1 MQQLT
6 VITVFANCPD
16 HGAELPGT
24 RNTGHCHYKHTQ
36 VHKAPL
42 QPKAMQGE
50 PAGHFFCLSLAQNI
64 QKKKKNLEENREQ
77 QAQRKRTSSF
87 MAVIKRKA
95 LLQRKADTEGST

>member
-6 VITVFANCPD
+6 VITVFANCLD

-50 PAGHFFCLSLAQNI
+50 PEGHFFCLSLAQNI
-64 QKKKKNLEENREQ
+64 QKKKKKKLRRK
-77 QAQRKRTSSF
+77 QRAAGTKEKDF
-87 MAVIKRKA
+87 
-95 LLQRKADTEGST
+95 

>member
-6 VITVFANCPD
+6 VITVFANCLD

-50 PAGHFFCLSLAQNI
+50 PEGHFFCLSLAQNI

>member
-64 QKKKKNLEENREQ
+64 QKKKK
-77 QAQRKRTSSF
+77 KT
-87 MAVIKRKA
+87 
-95 LLQRKADTEGST
+95 

>member
-6 VITVFANCPD
+6 VITVFANCLD

-64 QKKKKNLEENREQ
+64 QKKKKKLRRK
-77 QAQRKRTSSF
+77 QRAAGTKEKDF
-87 MAVIKRKA
+87 
-95 LLQRKADTEGST
+95 

>member
-6 VITVFANCPD
+6 VITVFANCLD

-64 QKKKKNLEENREQ
+64 QKKKKKKLRRK
-77 QAQRKRTSSF
+77 QRAAGTKEKDF
-87 MAVIKRKA
+87 
-95 LLQRKADTEGST
+95 